1 MKHFTRRKK
10 TYNRSKTYKRK
21 SYRNKGKRKSYR
33 NKKIKGGWGLSPFTF
48 PKKDIIVGG
57 WGQVAPI

>member
-33 NKKIKGGWGLSPFTF
+33 NKKIKGG
-48 PKKDIIVGG
+48 
-57 WGQVAPI
+57 